1 MMHYFTFAGK
11 NSQDFG
17 IRISGE
23 STYNRPKRKYNEYK
37 VPGRNGTLIIDE
49 DAFENIPVSYPSYIV
64 EDMPDKIEAFANY
77 ISSLPGYQRLEDTYA
92 PEVFRLGQ
100 YSSGLDVESSG
111 YMNRHGKFEISFNCK
126 PQRFL
131 KKGEQ
136 VIIFNAAGNMYNE
149 TQYAAK
155 PLIRV
160 YGSGA
165 GTVGIGSETITI
177 SAISQYVDIDCEIM
191 DAFKGAINCNANVSF
206 SDDMIV
212 IPSGSCGVNFT
223 GNISRVEITPRWWII

>member
-1 MMHYFTFAGK
+1 M
-11 NSQDFG
+11 
-17 IRISGE
+17 
-23 STYNRPKRKYNEYK
+23 
-37 VPGRNGTLIIDE
+37 
-49 DAFENIPVSYPSYIV
+49 
-64 EDMPDKIEAFANY
+64 
-77 ISSLPGYQRLEDTYA
+77 
-92 PEVFRLGQ
+92 
-100 YSSGLDVESSG
+100 
-111 YMNRHGKFEISFNCK
+111 
-126 PQRFL
+126 

-136 VIIFNAAGNMYNE
+136 VIIFNTAGNMYNE